1 MLDYLNIQS
10 FDNKCEILSDI
21 FIAMVLSLHGFCH
34 LHLLYVL
41 ALCYGRSTNKIM
53 NLSLVFFG
61 ASTDYKLA
69 EKHHI

>member
-10 FDNKCEILSDI
+10 FDNKCEISSDI
-21 FIAMVLSLHGFCH
+21 FIVFLQLDKFYH
-34 LHLLYVL
+34 LHRLYVL